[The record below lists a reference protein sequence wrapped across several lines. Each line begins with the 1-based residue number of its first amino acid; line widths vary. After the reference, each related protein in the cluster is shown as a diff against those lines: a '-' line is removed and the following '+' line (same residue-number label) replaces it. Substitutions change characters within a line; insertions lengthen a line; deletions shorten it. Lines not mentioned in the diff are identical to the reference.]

1 MLDTW
6 VCHCWLRPMG
16 RLVPCRRLFPS
27 LALSCCLWGVLSPFW
42 RERALLEDRHFVW
55 LYTWRDCS
63 YEIPLLIAP
72 LLGIAFS
79 MTSLP
84 LPKAVSNYLDL
95 MAAAVAPAALF
106 AMGLSLVGHELVGK
120 VGEVIWLAA
129 LKTVISP
136 ILTFA
141 LVANIFLMEPLWS
154 QAAVI
159 LSAMPAAT
167 NTYIIAQQYNV
178 YSKTVSPAVVVSTG
192 MSVVTISFLLIWFGV
207 G

>member
-1 MLDTW
+1 M
-6 VCHCWLRPMG
+6 
-16 RLVPCRRLFPS
+16 
-27 LALSCCLWGVLSPFW
+27 
-42 RERALLEDRHFVW
+42 
-55 LYTWRDCS
+55 
-63 YEIPLLIAP
+63 
-72 LLGIAFS
+72 
-79 MTSLP
+79 
-84 LPKAVSNYLDL
+84 
-95 MAAAVAPAALF
+95 
-106 AMGLSLVGHELVGK
+106 
-120 VGEVIWLAA
+120 IWLAA